1 MQENVQIDPNKK
13 DTYIAEVKR
22 LKAKYKETKEKLTWI
37 ETTWE
42 EEIIQN
48 DMEKLATNIRA
59 LNRQIAEIESV
70 EKKA

>member
-1 MQENVQIDPNKK
+1 MQENLQIDPTKK
-13 DTYIAEVKR
+13 DTYIAEVEK
-22 LKAKYKETKEKLTWI
+22 LKAEYKRTKEKLTWI